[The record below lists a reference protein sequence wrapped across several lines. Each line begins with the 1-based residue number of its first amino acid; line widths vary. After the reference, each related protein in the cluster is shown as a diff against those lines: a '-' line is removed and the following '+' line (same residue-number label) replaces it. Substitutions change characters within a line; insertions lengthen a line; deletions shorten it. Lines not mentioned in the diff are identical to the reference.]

1 MWYCRGSNPHL
12 TGPYATALPPRQI
25 NLFKIGSIWAMNAP
39 IITEKYQTVIE
50 TITVGDVDNE
60 VIVDCTPTFMCITF
74 ANDNAFFKRD
84 QIGKALNLSHL
95 RQEN

>member
-1 MWYCRGSNPHL
+1 MKSF
-12 TGPYATALPPRQI
+12 I
-25 NLFKIGSIWAMNAP
+25 IGSIWAINAP

-50 TITVGDVDNE
+50 TITVDDVDNE

-84 QIGKALNLSHL
+84 QIGKALFLFHL
-95 RQEN
+95 QQEN